1 MNAEGPATP
10 RASGARGW
18 RRALRLLG
26 ILVEIGLGLAIVPWL
41 ILSPGVGDI
50 VVVFAVAVW
59 DAIGSLVPLLRVDF
73 AATAWLL
80 LLAVAKLALAGL
92 PAALLI
98 RSAPRH
104 RRAWLVPVIGLLFVV
119 SVPLSIMAC
128 ATAWGWVALAAASGL
143 ALALMRVRFLR
154 WAAVLPFAIFWQVIV
169 SHGALGWAQIG
180 TEDAAFREQLLADC
194 AKRPGRRPINL
205 TADLLMPYHGIIP
218 FGDDL
223 VLLTGEG
230 ANDGGMRGRTGGRP
244 AGSWW
249 LRRRNGA
256 FEFQEPSHATGNLWR
271 GCALDDTIWI
281 ARANHIVGVTR
292 LPGGNAGHENVQRLR
307 VPSSDMDFGETA
319 CDPDHGRVYVT
330 EALLGG
336 MWEIT
341 PGGAEPVN
349 HHVGGIWLLP
359 KRRFDGRI
367 VLTNTASLLVFSPD
381 DDRVVEDRA
390 AGFAI
395 LGFDLCPL
403 DGAVAVADTMGR
415 LRVFEMDPAGDYR
428 FAWGVSLFAPRRV
441 AYSPDCSHIAVTS
454 ADDHSVFLIDRA
466 TRRIVDTLQGGPALR
481 EVAATAEREFSVA
494 DICSM
499 TSFRY

>member
-1 MNAEGPATP
+1 M
-10 RASGARGW
+10 
-18 RRALRLLG
+18 
-26 ILVEIGLGLAIVPWL
+26 
-41 ILSPGVGDI
+41 
-50 VVVFAVAVW
+50 VVVWAGAVW

-80 LLAVAKLALAGL
+80 LLAFAKLALAAF
-92 PAALLI
+92 PSVMLI

-104 RRAWLVPVIGLLFVV
+104 RRAWLVPVIGLLFIP

-128 ATAWGWVALAAASGL
+128 ATVWGWLALAAASGV

-154 WAAVLPFAIFWQVIV
+154 WAAVLPFAMFWQVIV

-180 TEDAAFREQLLADC
+180 TDDATFREQLLADC
-194 AKRPGRRPINL
+194 ARRPGLRPSNL

-249 LRRRNGA
+249 LHRRDGV
-256 FEFQEPSHATGNLWR
+256 FEFAERSEATGNLWR
-271 GCALDDTIWI
+271 GCALDGTMWI
-281 ARANHIVGVTR
+281 ARANHIVGAKR
-292 LPGGNAGHENVQRLR
+292 LPPGTGAHETIQRLR
-307 VPSSDMDFGETA
+307 LPSSDMDFGETA
-319 CDPDHGRVYVT
+319 CDPHRGRVYVT
-330 EALLGG
+330 EALQGG
-336 MWEIT
+336 MWAIT
-341 PGGAEPVN
+341 PGGAEPVR
-349 HHVGGIWLLP
+349 HQVGGIWLLP
-359 KRRFDGRI
+359 ERRFDGRI

-381 DDRVVEDRA
+381 DDRIVEDRA

-395 LGFDLCPL
+395 LGFDMCAA

-415 LRVFEMDPAGDYR
+415 LRIFEMDPAGGYR
-428 FAWGVSLFAPRRV
+428 FAWGVSMFAPRRV
-441 AYSPDCSHIAVTS
+441 AYSPDCSRIAVTS
-454 ADDHSVFLIDRA
+454 ADDHSVFVVDRA
-466 TRRIVDTLQGGPALR
+466 ARRIVDTLHGGPALR
-481 EVAATAEREFSVA
+481 EVAATAEREFSIA

-499 TSFRY
+499 TSFRW